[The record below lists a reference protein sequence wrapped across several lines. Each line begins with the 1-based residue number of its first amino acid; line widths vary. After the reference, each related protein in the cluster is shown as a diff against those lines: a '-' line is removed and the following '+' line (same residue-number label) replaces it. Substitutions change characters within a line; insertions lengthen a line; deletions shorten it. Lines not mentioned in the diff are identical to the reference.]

1 MNAKTRRFAAAAAI
15 GLALTVPSV
24 ALAAGETYTLTYP
37 DGSVVTTIDKAE
49 AERLQDEWKLLY
61 TGETDSD
68 GNIVLAGW
76 AESGQIRIVET
87 EVPEGYT
94 ADATETMAD
103 LKDGSVTIVNRKDE
117 EPEPGP
123 LNPSPT
129 SSSKPTKAAPRP
141 AGRVLPRTGDFMGL
155 VPWPVV
161 AGAGIGLVAVAVVL
175 RRRSTKSK

>member
-1 MNAKTRRFAAAAAI
+1 MNAKACRFAATAAI
-15 GLALTVPSV
+15 GLALAVPSV

-37 DGSVVTTIDKAE
+37 DGSVVTTTDKAE

-123 LNPSPT
+123 SNPSPT

-141 AGRVLPRTGDFMGL
+141 VGRVLPRTGDLMGL